1 MTNTPVHGFYFS
13 AYVFICSPTIKVYRS
28 VDAYDVWNCPVNLSH
43 LKIVPMHRYQEDG
56 VEADDGTTQ
65 EDCLTRFSSRDYI
78 MEPTIFNTLKT

>member
-1 MTNTPVHGFYFS
+1 
-13 AYVFICSPTIKVYRS
+13 
-28 VDAYDVWNCPVNLSH
+28 
-43 LKIVPMHRYQEDG
+43 MHRYQEDG

>member
-1 MTNTPVHGFYFS
+1 MH
-13 AYVFICSPTIKVYRS
+13 CS
-28 VDAYDVWNCPVNLSH
+28 
-43 LKIVPMHRYQEDG
+43 QEES